1 MEYGTGKNPKFVFLI
16 VIIIT
21 LDCNSKQNCSSFSML
36 TSEVLQVFVRLQSV
50 IDD

>member
-21 LDCNSKQNCSSFSML
+21 LDCNSKQNCSSFSMF
-36 TSEVLQVFVRLQSV
+36 TSELQVFVRLQSV
-50 IDD
+50 LDD